1 MATPNKAVIFKKV
14 PKGFPVPGQDLTIE
28 DRPIDL
34 DAVPKG
40 GLVLQNFVSSFD
52 PYMRGRMRDPKVKSY
67 SAAFELDKPLNSTNI
82 AKVLKSDSPDFKEGD
97 LVSAFVDIAE
107 YAYASKELIAGR
119 RVFKIHNPHNFDL
132 ALFVGQLGMP
142 GLTAYSSLYEIGKP
156 KKGETIFVSS
166 AAGAVGQIVGQLA
179 KHEGLTVIGSVGS
192 DEKADYITKELGFD
206 AATNYKK
213 ESTSDALKR
222 LAPNGI
228 DIYYENV
235 GGEVL
240 DGALEAMNTNGR
252 IVACGMVSLVFFAPF
267 DDIEPR
273 RCTNE
278 TAKISQY
285 NVKDASERYGVKNLM
300 LVVSKRITMQG
311 FIVSD
316 PAFGPAYA
324 QVHQEKVQAWIADGS
339 FKAKLHVT
347 EGIDN
352 AAEGFLGLL
361 EGKNF
366 GKAVLKIKDY

>member
-1 MATPNKAVIFKKV
+1 MPTPNKTFVFKKI
-14 PKGFPVPGQDLTIE
+14 PKGFPVPGQDLATE

-34 DAVPKG
+34 DAVPQG
-40 GLVLQNFVSSFD
+40 GLVLQNFVTSFD
-52 PYMRGRMRDPKVKSY
+52 PYMRGRMRDASIKSY
-67 SAAFELDKPLNSTNI
+67 SAALELDGPVTSTCV

-107 YAYASKELIAGR
+107 YAYASKEVIASK
-119 RVFKIHNPHNFDL
+119 RVSKIHNPHNLDL

-142 GLTAYSSLYEIGKP
+142 GLTAYSSLYKIGQP
-156 KKGETIFVSS
+156 KKGETIFISS
-166 AAGAVGQIVGQLA
+166 AAGAVGQVVGQLA

-192 DEKADYITKELGFD
+192 DEKLGYITKELGFD

-252 IVACGMVSLVFFAPF
+252 IVACGM
-267 DDIEPR
+267 
-273 RCTNE
+273 
-278 TAKISQY
+278 ISQY

-300 LVVSKRITMQG
+300 LVVGKRITMQG
-311 FIVSD
+311 FIVGD
-316 PAFGPAYA
+316 PGFGPAYA
-324 QVHQEKVQAWIADGS
+324 QEHQEKVQAWIADGS